1 MMSQTERDSE
11 ELQVAPSD
19 RRLIKPLVGSTEE
32 LVMEV
37 KESEVPAERVHQE
50 ENSGNISLEK
60 MDSTSS
66 TSGQP
71 STSSELKRPL
81 ASERLEKSS
90 DEAAS
95 DGGFSMLSSSQ
106 MASSPNNAAPIVQDQ
121 TNLPSTQLVSQ
132 NSTFI
137 SDREEI
143 VATKHHFT
151 PDKGART
158 EEIQEEAEKERENSM
173 PVSNQVQS
181 TCQSSVENERSEV
194 GAETPPGPT
203 IINQKGPTLR
213 GKEVN
218 KGPPKIS
225 AGEEEPLKQDFQSE
239 HKEGQSGEKTAESI
253 FPEQNAPSVISDV
266 SDCRV
271 ILSQQNAGKFSTKE
285 TRENLHD
292 RRAQGQVTLKESLT
306 SSSLPT
312 SAEGQQHSALNQ
324 VSGQRSAAHFS
335 TQRDINSS

>member
-1 MMSQTERDSE
+1 
-11 ELQVAPSD
+11 
-19 RRLIKPLVGSTEE
+19 VGSTEE

-37 KESEVPAERVHQE
+37 KESEVPTERVHQE
-50 ENSGNISLEK
+50 KNSGNISLEK

-95 DGGFSMLSSSQ
+95 DGGFSILSSSQ

-132 NSTFI
+132 NSTFN
-137 SDREEI
+137 SDRGEI
-143 VATKHHFT
+143 VASKQHFT
-151 PDKGART
+151 PEKVART

-181 TCQSSVENERSEV
+181 TFQSSVENEKSEV
-194 GAETPPGPT
+194 GAETPSGPT
-203 IINQKGPTLR
+203 IINQKGPTLL

-218 KGPPKIS
+218 EGPLKIS
-225 AGEEEPLKQDFQSE
+225 AEKEEPLKQDLQSE
-239 HKEGQSGEKTAESI
+239 HEKRQSDEKTAESI
-253 FPEQNAPSVISDV
+253 PPEQNASSVISDF
-266 SDCRV
+266 SACQV
-271 ILSQQNAGKFSTKE
+271 ILYQQNAGKILTKE

-292 RRAQGQVTLKESLT
+292 GRAQGQVTLRK
-306 SSSLPT
+306 
-312 SAEGQQHSALNQ
+312 
-324 VSGQRSAAHFS
+324 V
-335 TQRDINSS
+335 

>member
-11 ELQVAPSD
+11 ELQVAPSE

-37 KESEVPAERVHQE
+37 KESKVPTERVHQE
-50 ENSGNISLEK
+50 ENPGNISLEK

-81 ASERLEKSS
+81 ESERINNSS

-95 DGGFSMLSSSQ
+95 DGGFSSLSSSQ

-143 VATKHHFT
+143 VATKQHFT
-151 PDKGART
+151 PEKGART
-158 EEIQEEAEKERENSM
+158 EDSQKEAEKERENSM
-173 PVSNQVQS
+173 PASNQFQS
-181 TCQSSVENERSEV
+181 TIQSSVENERSKV

-203 IINQKGPTLR
+203 IINQKGPSLL

-225 AGEEEPLKQDFQSE
+225 AGEEEPLKKDFQSE

-253 FPEQNAPSVISDV
+253 FPEQNSPSVISDV
-266 SDCRV
+266 SDCQV

-285 TRENLHD
+285 KHKTLHD
-292 RRAQGQVTLKESLT
+292 EGTQGQLTFKESLT
-306 SSSLPT
+306 SSSFPAP
-312 SAEGQQHSALNQ
+312 AEGQQHLAMQ
-324 VSGQRSAAHFS
+324 QDSGQQNAAKLS
-335 TQRDINSS
+335 TQKDK